1 MTPTFP
7 SINSKFP
14 LQPSSDKKYF
24 IFDIETNGFYN
35 EVNTIY
41 CIVICDVASG
51 QVTSYG
57 PHGIDDALR
66 HLDSG
71 DVLIGHNVIFYDVP
85 VIEKLYPGVVD
96 FESKELIDTLV
107 CTRFLWPKEKLLEVD
122 NIDYPHVPARL
133 HGSFSLEA
141 FGHRFKNNKLEFKD
155 FSKYTEE
162 MLIYCEQDT
171 RVTEQ
176 LYKLLCN
183 QTNLKE
189 PALRLEHD
197 LARCIEKQIRSGFPF
212 AVDAALDLV
221 DELEKRRDE
230 LVTELRQAFPPVDE
244 GDWFTPKV
252 NNKAKGYKAGEK
264 IWRSKLVEFNPGSR
278 QQICERLKE
287 KYGWTPTAVTDKG
300 NPIVNDDVLAS
311 LSYPEAKPL
320 TEYMLIKKRLGQIKE
335 GSNAWLKLVDE
346 DCLIHGDLITNG
358 CITGRAAHRNPN
370 MGQIPAVYS
379 PYGKECRALFHAP
392 RGWSQLGVDAKAL
405 ELRCLAGYLALYDNG
420 EYGRLVCD
428 DDIDIHTYNQEKFGV
443 ENRDISKRLLYAC
456 VPSDITTVLTK
467 EGWKSYEDL
476 KVGQL
481 VLTYNEEKE
490 IKEWKPILEIIEEHE
505 DDVWQMEHNHSFK
518 VQATADHRWYVKQ
531 RQASKTSS
539 CGWFTGNKQRRYM
552 EPEVRTTETINTE
565 SNIIVNAPLVDLD
578 SPGVTIDWKWR
589 KYGTDWI
596 KVILNMNSDQRK
608 AWLSGFL
615 IADGYQRCKPNQ
627 KETWLWSQVRNEHYE
642 AALVASYLE
651 FPGVIHVPKPRKNA
665 SGTTQMQVCITT
677 KGHVT
682 GYKLRKTLVGKKKVF
697 CIRTENK
704 SFVMRQGD
712 CITITGNCLYGAGNL
727 KAGTII
733 DPNEKNPDTLKQLGK
748 TAITSFMKGV
758 PALSQLKTKLSEN
771 LERRG
776 FLIGL
781 DRRPLY
787 CRSEFKALN
796 VLLQAAGAVL
806 MKATVV
812 NLHQNLKEFGLEYGI
827 DWQQHA
833 FVHDEIQLSCRPD
846 LVEDVTKLALLSF
859 PMSGENYG
867 FRVPIEGDAK
877 VGTNWK
883 ECH

>member
-1 MTPTFP
+1 MTLSFP
-7 SINSKFP
+7 SINSRFP

-41 CIVICDVASG
+41 CIVICDVATG

-162 MLIYCEQDT
+162 MLVYCEQDT

-176 LYKLLCN
+176 LYKLLCD

-212 AVDAALDLV
+212 DVDAALDLV

-244 GDWFTPKV
+244 GDWFVPKV

-300 NPIVNDDVLAS
+300 NPIVDDDVLAS

-320 TEYMLIKKRLGQIKE
+320 AEYMLVKKRLGQLKE

-443 ENRDISKRLLYAC
+443 ETRDISKRLLYA
-456 VPSDITTVLTK
+456 V
-467 EGWKSYEDL
+467 
-476 KVGQL
+476 
-481 VLTYNEEKE
+481 
-490 IKEWKPILEIIEEHE
+490 
-505 DDVWQMEHNHSFK
+505 
-518 VQATADHRWYVKQ
+518 
-531 RQASKTSS
+531 
-539 CGWFTGNKQRRYM
+539 
-552 EPEVRTTETINTE
+552 
-565 SNIIVNAPLVDLD
+565 
-578 SPGVTIDWKWR
+578 
-589 KYGTDWI
+589 
-596 KVILNMNSDQRK
+596 
-608 AWLSGFL
+608 
-615 IADGYQRCKPNQ
+615 
-627 KETWLWSQVRNEHYE
+627 
-642 AALVASYLE
+642 
-651 FPGVIHVPKPRKNA
+651 
-665 SGTTQMQVCITT
+665 
-677 KGHVT
+677 
-682 GYKLRKTLVGKKKVF
+682 
-697 CIRTENK
+697 
-704 SFVMRQGD
+704 
-712 CITITGNCLYGAGNL
+712 LYGAGFY
-727 KAGTII
+727 KAGSIVE
-733 DPNEKNPDTLKQLGK
+733 PNEKNADTLKQLGK
-748 TAITSFMKGV
+748 KAITALMKGV
-758 PALSQLKTKLSEN
+758 PALSQLKAKLSEN

-776 FLIGL
+776 FLMGL